1 MERMAFTSSCLS
13 TLQFASEITRDC
25 RTQREEG
32 SPESQIIQWLH
43 SEHNWKIF
51 LVLIIIYILLL
62 ESHKTGQVHRTEIKA
77 KQFCRAEL
85 HDSALAWSS
94 PQAWRISINMCSV
107 LLNALQAGLL
117 PRRQLFED
125 LETSP
130 EIYGIPGMQE
140 SQQNTTCYSANVWV
154 QTTTKS
160 ACFESKPSNV
170 WTVRFLKDSMLST
183 CHNQRRKD
191 GLANHS
197 DSWCLDLKIQ
207 SSAGLGRGSFP
218 ERFHLQRLHFIC
230 SWHSPHLAR
239 VSIKCCEIGH
249 LKFCGPDILKTN

>member
-1 MERMAFTSSCLS
+1 MHSRPAFCRGVSFLK
-13 TLQFASEITRDC
+13 TLKRVRKSVEYREC
-25 RTQREEG
+25 KKVNKTQRA
-32 SPESQIIQWLH
+32 I
-43 SEHNWKIF
+43 
-51 LVLIIIYILLL
+51 V
-62 ESHKTGQVHRTEIKA
+62 
-77 KQFCRAEL
+77 
-85 HDSALAWSS
+85 
-94 PQAWRISINMCSV
+94 
-107 LLNALQAGLL
+107 
-117 PRRQLFED
+117 
-125 LETSP
+125 
-130 EIYGIPGMQE
+130 
-140 SQQNTTCYSANVWV
+140 CYSANVWV

-230 SWHSPHLAR
+230 SWHSPHLAH